1 MAYGGRGARGIYNMN
16 KEKLANEI
24 LKALMPRSLKRK
36 INKIRIKLKIQGDL
50 FKDELL
56 NEIEPYEKI
65 LRGESC
71 INY

>member
-1 MAYGGRGARGIYNMN
+1 ME

-24 LKALMPRSLKRK
+24 LRSLMPRSMKRK

-56 NEIEPYEKI
+56 SEIEPYEKI
-65 LRGESC
+65 MRGGHV
-71 INY
+71 

>member
-1 MAYGGRGARGIYNMN
+1 MQ

-24 LKALMPRSLKRK
+24 LKALMPRSIKRK
-36 INKIRIKLKIQGDL
+36 VNKIRIKLKIQDDL

-65 LRGESC
+65 LRGD
-71 INY
+71 YV

>member
-1 MAYGGRGARGIYNMN
+1 ME

-24 LKALMPRSLKRK
+24 LKALMPRRLKRK

-50 FKDELL
+50 FRDELL

-65 LRGESC
+65 LRGDHV
-71 INY
+71 

>member
-1 MAYGGRGARGIYNMN
+1 ME

-24 LKALMPRSLKRK
+24 LKALMPRSFKRK

>member
-1 MAYGGRGARGIYNMN
+1 LANGRRRFEGVYNMR
-16 KEKLANEI
+16 KEKLADEI
-24 LKALMPRSLKRK
+24 FKALMPRSLKRK

-65 LRGESC
+65 LRGDHV
-71 INY
+71 

>member
-1 MAYGGRGARGIYNMN
+1 MK
-16 KEKLANEI
+16 KEKLASEI
-24 LKALMPRSLKRK
+24 LRSLMPRSMKRK

>member
-1 MAYGGRGARGIYNMN
+1 MN
-16 KEKLANEI
+16 KEKLADEI

-65 LRGESC
+65 MRGDHV
-71 INY
+71 

>member
-1 MAYGGRGARGIYNMN
+1 LANGRRRFEGVYNMR
-16 KEKLANEI
+16 KEKLADEI

-65 LRGESC
+65 LRGDHV
-71 INY
+71 

>member
-1 MAYGGRGARGIYNMN
+1 LANGRRRFEGVYNMR
-16 KEKLANEI
+16 KEKLADEI
-24 LKALMPRSLKRK
+24 LKALMPKSLKRK

>member
-1 MAYGGRGARGIYNMN
+1 MR
-16 KEKLANEI
+16 KEKLADEI
-24 LKALMPRSLKRK
+24 LKALMPKSLKRK

-50 FKDELL
+50 FEDELL

>member
-1 MAYGGRGARGIYNMN
+1 ME

-56 NEIEPYEKI
+56 NEIEPDEKI
-65 LRGESC
+65 LRGDHV
-71 INY
+71 

>member
-1 MAYGGRGARGIYNMN
+1 LRGDKMK

-24 LKALMPRSLKRK
+24 LRSLMPRSMKRK

-56 NEIEPYEKI
+56 TEIEPYEKI
-65 LRGESC
+65 MRGDHV
-71 INY
+71 

>member
-1 MAYGGRGARGIYNMN
+1 MK
-16 KEKLANEI
+16 KEKLADEI

-65 LRGESC
+65 LRGDHV
-71 INY
+71 

>member
-1 MAYGGRGARGIYNMN
+1 LANGRRRFEGVYNMK
-16 KEKLANEI
+16 KEKLADEI
-24 LKALMPRSLKRK
+24 LKALMPKSLKRK

-65 LRGESC
+65 LRGDHV
-71 INY
+71 

>member
-1 MAYGGRGARGIYNMN
+1 MK

-24 LKALMPRSLKRK
+24 LRSLMPRSMKRK

-56 NEIEPYEKI
+56 SEIEPYEKI
-65 LRGESC
+65 MRGDHV
-71 INY
+71 

>member
-1 MAYGGRGARGIYNMN
+1 ME
-16 KEKLANEI
+16 KEKLADEI

-56 NEIEPYEKI
+56 KEIEPYEKI

>member
-1 MAYGGRGARGIYNMN
+1 MR
-16 KEKLANEI
+16 KEKLADEI

-36 INKIRIKLKIQGDL
+36 INKIRIKLKIQDDL
-50 FKDELL
+50 FKAELL
-56 NEIEPYEKI
+56 SEIEPYEKI

>member
-1 MAYGGRGARGIYNMN
+1 ME

-50 FKDELL
+50 FRDELL
-56 NEIEPYEKI
+56 SEIEPYEKI

>member
-1 MAYGGRGARGIYNMN
+1 ME
-16 KEKLANEI
+16 KEKLAGEI

-50 FKDELL
+50 FKNELL

-65 LRGESC
+65 LRGDHV
-71 INY
+71 

>member
-1 MAYGGRGARGIYNMN
+1 MN

-24 LKALMPRSLKRK
+24 LKALMPRRLKRK

-65 LRGESC
+65 LRGDHV
-71 INY
+71 

>member
-1 MAYGGRGARGIYNMN
+1 LANGRRRFEGVYNMK
-16 KEKLANEI
+16 KEKLADEI

-65 LRGESC
+65 LRGDHV
-71 INY
+71 

>member
-1 MAYGGRGARGIYNMN
+1 MANGGRRTRGIYNMN

-24 LKALMPRSLKRK
+24 LKALMPTSLKRK

-65 LRGESC
+65 LRGDHV
-71 INY
+71 

>member
-1 MAYGGRGARGIYNMN
+1 MR

-65 LRGESC
+65 LRGDHV
-71 INY
+71 

>member
-1 MAYGGRGARGIYNMN
+1 MR
-16 KEKLANEI
+16 KEKLADEI

-65 LRGESC
+65 LRGDHV
-71 INY
+71 

>member
-1 MAYGGRGARGIYNMN
+1 ME

-65 LRGESC
+65 LRGDHV
-71 INY
+71 

>member
-1 MAYGGRGARGIYNMN
+1 MK

-24 LKALMPRSLKRK
+24 LRSLMPRSMKRK

-56 NEIEPYEKI
+56 TEIEPYEKI
-65 LRGESC
+65 MRGDHV
-71 INY
+71 

>member
-1 MAYGGRGARGIYNMN
+1 ME

-50 FKDELL
+50 FRDELL
-56 NEIEPYEKI
+56 SEIEPYEKI
-65 LRGESC
+65 LRGDHV
-71 INY
+71 

>member
-1 MAYGGRGARGIYNMN
+1 MR
-16 KEKLANEI
+16 KEKLADEI

-71 INY
+71 TNY

>member
-1 MAYGGRGARGIYNMN
+1 ME

-24 LKALMPRSLKRK
+24 LKALMPRRLKRK

-50 FKDELL
+50 FRDELL

>member
-1 MAYGGRGARGIYNMN
+1 MR
-16 KEKLANEI
+16 KEKLADEI

-36 INKIRIKLKIQGDL
+36 INKIRIKLKIQDDL

-56 NEIEPYEKI
+56 NEIKPYEKI

>member
-1 MAYGGRGARGIYNMN
+1 MN

-65 LRGESC
+65 LRGDHV
-71 INY
+71 

>member
-1 MAYGGRGARGIYNMN
+1 ME

-24 LKALMPRSLKRK
+24 LKALMPRRLKRK

-65 LRGESC
+65 LRGDHV
-71 INY
+71 

>member
-1 MAYGGRGARGIYNMN
+1 ME
-16 KEKLANEI
+16 KEKLADEI

-36 INKIRIKLKIQGDL
+36 INRIRIKLKIQGDL

-65 LRGESC
+65 LRGDHV
-71 INY
+71 